1 MVAKL
6 PQNEKGDP
14 VPSQIFPVWPPAI
27 DPLAVVAFSLLGA
40 IIAGE
45 LFARFFSLPR
55 ITGYSLI
62 GLVCGPAMLGWIS
75 ARELIGM
82 RLLIDLVLAM
92 LLFEIGIRVN
102 LRWLRHNPL
111 VLVSGLLESL
121 LAFAAVFLVVRH
133 LGYSL
138 ETGLVAATIGIATSP
153 AVIMAM
159 TGQIKARGQVTDR
172 LLMLTAINVML
183 AVLTAN
189 AVLGFIHHSYGN
201 DWITAICHPLYQL
214 SGSLLVA
221 YLLAK
226 SFYWLRRGFDPAR
239 EQSALMLFVF
249 LALTM
254 ALLKALKLPALLA
267 PLLAGIIVKHTDPRP
282 HLWPLHFGSV
292 GGVMVILLFV
302 VIGASLNWRYL
313 QASAAV
319 ALLLIVTRSG
329 AKLLGVLLTGKPSG
343 LSLRQSLALGISLAP
358 MSGIAFVLA
367 ADIGQIFPAL
377 NDELEPVVMGMIFI
391 LEILGPILMQRS
403 LRWIGEAQ
411 STRQRWKS
419 GG

>member
-1 MVAKL
+1 M
-6 PQNEKGDP
+6 
-14 VPSQIFPVWPPAI
+14 PSQIFPAWPPAI
-27 DPLAVVAFSLLGA
+27 DPLAVAALSLLGA
-40 IIAGE
+40 IIIGE
-45 LFARFFSLPR
+45 LFARFLSLPR
-55 ITGYSLI
+55 ITGYSLT
-62 GLVCGPAMLGWIS
+62 GLVCGPALLGWIS
-75 ARELIGM
+75 VHELAGL

-102 LRWLRHNPL
+102 LRWLRHNTL

-121 LAFAAVFLVVRH
+121 LAFVAVFLVVH
-133 LGYSL
+133 YLGYTL
-138 ETGLVAATIGIATSP
+138 ETGLVAATVGMATSP
-153 AVIMAM
+153 AVVMAM
-159 TGQIKARGQVTDR
+159 IGQIKARGQVTNR
-172 LLMLTAINVML
+172 LLMLTALNVTL
-183 AVLTAN
+183 TVLTAH

-226 SFYWLRRGFDPAR
+226 SFYWLRRCFDPAR
-239 EQSALMLFVF
+239 EQSALMLFIF
-249 LALTM
+249 LALAMT
-254 ALLKALKLPALLA
+254 LLQALKLPALLA
-267 PLLAGIIVKHTDPRP
+267 PLLAGIIVKHSDPRP
-282 HLWPLHFGSV
+282 HLWPQHFGSV

-302 VIGASLNWRYL
+302 IIGASLNWRSL
-313 QASAAV
+313 QTGV
-319 ALLLIVTRSG
+319 WIALLLIAARGG
-329 AKLLGVLLTGKPSG
+329 AQLLGVLLTGKPSG

-358 MSGIAFVLA
+358 MSGVAFVLA

-403 LRWIGEAQ
+403 LRWIDEAQ
-411 STRQRWKS
+411 STRQPWKP